1 MQRLK
6 RRLFGLVLLIGVLA
20 GLARLALASEF
31 AAREAVARIGAA
43 VGAPVNAKDV
53 TLGFSASALRGV
65 QVFEVAASADAPAWS
80 AVGAVDADLSIWQLL
95 TNDLSGGTVT
105 LRDVA
110 VTLAFDADN
119 KLVTRLPVPPA
130 EPMTPLPLVRVEG
143 GTFTLRRAGFP
154 DETFHN
160 IRLELRTEGEKQ
172 TLSGTIDDPFWG
184 RWDVSGGCASAAE
197 PFALVLKTAREVR
210 ATMPL
215 LRRAPFCP
223 PSTWRAVECEGET
236 TCEVTLRFVPGDR
249 VKYKVDL
256 HPHDT
261 KVYVPSI
268 DLRAEAALGQVV
280 IEDDVLTLKGVHGQS
295 SGGEVRVNST
305 MDFRGDDHVL
315 RFAVETSAI
324 NPRLLPESW
333 RVPAVQGSVEGKADL
348 ELRLHDGWLVGTRGQ
363 GRGTLKAFPFL
374 RPITLYLESDGKGFR
389 FGLGRG

>member
-6 RRLFGLVLLIGVLA
+6 RRLFGLVLLVAVLA
-20 GLARLALASEF
+20 GLAKLALASEF
-31 AAREAVARIGAA
+31 AAREAKARIQAA
-43 VGAPVNAKDV
+43 IGAPMDARSVA
-53 TLGFSASALRGV
+53 LGFTASAMEGV
-65 QVFEVAASADAPAWS
+65 KVFEVAASADAPAWS
-80 AVGAVDADLSIWQLL
+80 SAGAVDADVSLWQLL
-95 TNDLSGGTVT
+95 TNDLSGGVVT

-110 VTLAFDADN
+110 VTLAFDAN
-119 KLVTRLPVPPA
+119 NRLVTRLPVPPA
-130 EPMTPLPLVRVEG
+130 EPATPLPLVRIEG

-160 IRLELRTEGEKQ
+160 IHLELRTDGPKQ
-172 TLSGTIDDPFWG
+172 TLSGTVDDPFWG
-184 RWDVSGGCASAAE
+184 RWNVAGGCASPAE
-197 PFALVLKTAREVR
+197 PFALVLTTAKEVR

-223 PSTWRAVECEGET
+223 PSTWRAVECEGDT

-256 HPHDT
+256 HPHNT

-268 DLRAEAALGQVV
+268 DMRSEAALGQVV
-280 IEDDVLTLKGVHGQS
+280 IEDDVLTLKDVRGQS

-305 MDFRGDDHVL
+305 MDFRGTDHAL

-324 NPRLLPESW
+324 NPRLLPASW
-333 RVPAVQGSVEGKADL
+333 HVPALQGKVEGKADL
-348 ELRLHDGWLVGTRGQ
+348 ELTIRDGWLVGTRGQ
-363 GRGTLKAFPFL
+363 GQGTLRAFPFL
-374 RPITLYLESDGKGFR
+374 PPVTLYLESDGKGFR